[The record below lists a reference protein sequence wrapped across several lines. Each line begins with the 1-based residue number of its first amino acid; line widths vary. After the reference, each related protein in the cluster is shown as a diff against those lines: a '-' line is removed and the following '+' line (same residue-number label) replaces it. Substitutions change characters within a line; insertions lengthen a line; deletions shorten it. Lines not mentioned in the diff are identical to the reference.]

1 METIYILQ
9 SQPIIIDEILCNDII
24 YIDSSNI
31 KSELNNNLKCI
42 RIENIIVDF
51 LCAKP
56 PGMKMDKFEELCE
69 DICDEHNTD
78 KNPVKYSIVEK
89 YDSQLFTFEEK
100 LQYIKFET
108 NNPFVLKKVYESVK
122 TELIRYYNTMDT
134 LNLKGYD
141 LSFYNQTESPFR
153 NAQFTTDLNQIQYYL
168 CCACDIP
175 CVGIMNL
182 DYKYC
187 KKVISKINER
197 NTLVNKL
204 YSVEFKHIGKTFLKC
219 EPIIEKSNE
228 SSNESSSESSY
239 ESSSEKLFDPLDP
252 TLYNSI
258 KTIAYDIETYNE
270 GVSELD
276 EKKLDQPIICIGFAI
291 FKLGDVRPLKRICV
305 ISKDFKESELKYKY
319 SVKEVKLGDTQTKTY
334 YIKDYD
340 EAEDETV
347 YHIVNTE
354 DQILKVFIYYIN
366 KVKPYFMSG
375 FNNWTFDDKW
385 VEGKCKIHNIE
396 SLLLKSLSIYTQIET
411 KTYSGSIKQDPLNA
425 KYQSLSVKL
434 DNEVVKGGTKN
445 SYGSWR
451 QCFTIMHD
459 TMFSALKE
467 DPKRFSNRTRKN
479 LDTMLEVYNIVNP
492 YNGGQLSKSGLK
504 IVDMFRYWRKNMNIY
519 DIAKY
524 CCQDAWITGTFAIK
538 RNMYGDLM
546 EMSVMTNTST
556 QDSVYRAVNIR
567 VGNTIAK
574 YSYDENFALFDIPD
588 RDSRA
593 RKIKSL
599 LGNKYYDKR
608 TLIGGMVKNKR
619 NGREKFIVA
628 LDFSS
633 MYPSQKEGSNVDT
646 SSRVSKEIID
656 NPANYNLKLIDKYY
670 MEDMYGARW
679 FFTYEHTKTKKI
691 YNVEQ
696 FFTEFKVD
704 KKKII
709 ELKEEYRNIIQQK
722 RDQGNNKILDSLSN
736 LIIKRFKDEIQPY
749 HKEIGK
755 TITELILSDIQIPNT
770 VKVPLYFC
778 QSPKDEITNLPLIH
792 YSIKEKLLSDFRAKR
807 SAVKKDMAKTK
818 DPTVKIQLSAKEKAI
833 KVVMNSEYGQTG
845 SDLFAHYDSDI
856 GGAVTYGSRSC
867 IMELTSCLYSEHFY
881 VDESYVN
888 NQYLNELINLRG
900 SRTVPIASINKIKYK
915 PNWKLALE
923 GSNLKLKDKLIILQ
937 HHSICPNKFTDV
949 KTNSDLDS
957 VLNELSQTELET
969 YVDYEYVLNNDPD
982 TPIIMFNKID
992 FELPPRRITLC
1003 DVYFKLREEY
1013 IKNNRIE
1020 SDVYVITLPKSQL
1033 VYQDT
1038 DSNYYTNDT
1047 IVMNYPKLNPTT
1059 INEIMTDLI
1068 SHNNL
1073 LANLIPGIIKR
1084 RPIGVG
1090 FEGAFIVAR
1099 YLNKKKKYYG
1109 KKWNSKIKDYVI
1121 MKRDKNYQFNDY
1133 ELKYITENLKLDI
1146 NNLPDE
1152 IEIKYDWR
1160 NLPDD
1165 YETYLSSNSGD
1176 TMGNYNCYYSTI
1188 PYKDGSLFDANQKI
1202 IGDKDFIDYVN
1213 QCGIKCTGVDLA
1225 RRDQYKFI
1233 NYNHVLVIKNDLKYV
1248 NINTDKTIM
1257 VNNNTN
1263 EINKFNPML
1272 FEIDNN
1278 VNEEKFKLTPVI
1290 EQLLDDFVKKSV
1302 INYEYPL
1309 NYYAKFKVYKDN
1321 LSEVKPIVQKLKDYI
1336 EAEAKKIRNDDN
1348 LSESEKEQAIKD
1360 MVIQK
1365 YVPEFGQRINYII
1378 LDQFNE
1384 KVDECGLQ
1392 ISGEAVKDKGCLTSV
1407 ALYLFGGV
1415 TDLPENY
1422 TNETYFNQNTL
1433 DVLDYA
1439 DYFKHLVTSLSNY
1452 MVIEKNPDIAKYLDD
1467 DFILE
1472 SNKNEKELEDEM
1484 NKEISKTRNKLTNE
1498 IYKFY
1503 YPSKKIKIT
1512 GSNTKLKE
1520 GRTKNKNVISLLGNI
1535 ENIIK
1540 ETFDLENELELK
1552 NKFIYNANVKPEIL
1566 FKQADIQNINNNI
1579 TLLNKRLSKLKESE
1593 NGLNQ
1598 IVKID
1603 RLFILYNHLESMY
1616 IDNDTTK
1623 IQNRT
1628 FRCKIAINSLMTDK
1642 IKFDFSYNIG
1652 FKWIGAPQSRI
1663 EEKGEILGYKNE
1675 VPYNIFHS
1683 DRDFEMFII
1692 LHIDSFEFSP
1702 DRKQFTIKYE
1712 DYDKLLNVLSM
1723 IFTNK

>member
-9 SQPIIIDEILCNDII
+9 SQPLIINNVLCDDII
-24 YIDSSNI
+24 YIDDSNV
-31 KSELNNNLKCI
+31 KSTLSNNLKCI
-42 RIENIIVDF
+42 RIENIYVNF

-56 PGMKMDKFEELCE
+56 PGMSMDKFQDLCE
-69 DICDEHNTD
+69 EICDSFNTD
-78 KNPVKYSIVEK
+78 VNPVKCSIVEK

-100 LQYIKFET
+100 IKYIKFET
-108 NNPFVLKKVYESVK
+108 NNPTVLKNVFESVK
-122 TELIRYYNTMDT
+122 TELIRYYNTIDKT
-134 LNLKGYD
+134 KLKGYD

-168 CCACDIP
+168 CCACNIP
-175 CVGIMNL
+175 CVGIMEL

-187 KKVISKINER
+187 KKNVSQSNER
-197 NTLVNKL
+197 NTLTNKM
-204 YSVEFKHIGKTFLKC
+204 YKVDFKHINETFH
-219 EPIIEKSNE
+219 KSN
-228 SSNESSSESSY
+228 S
-239 ESSSEKLFDPLDP
+239 LDP

-258 KTIAYDIETYNE
+258 NTLSYDIETYNE

-276 EKKLDQPIICIGFAI
+276 ETKRDQPIICIGFAI
-291 FKLGDVRPLKRICV
+291 FKLGDVRPLQRICV
-305 ISKDFKESELKYKY
+305 ISKDFKESELKFKY
-319 SVKEVKLGDTQTKTY
+319 TTEQVKIGTTQTKTY

-340 EAEDETV
+340 EAEDDTI
-347 YHIVNTE
+347 YHIVDSE

-366 KVKPYFMSG
+366 KTKPYFISG

-385 VEGKCKIHNIE
+385 VEGKCKMYNIE
-396 SLLLKSLSIYTQIET
+396 SLLLKSLTIYTQVESKAIN
-411 KTYSGSIKQDPLNA
+411 GFAKQDPLNA

-434 DNEVVKGGTKN
+434 DNEVVKGGSKN
-445 SYGSWR
+445 SYASWR
-451 QCFTIMHD
+451 QCFSIMHD

-492 YNGGQLSKSGLK
+492 YDGSQLSKSGLK

-519 DIAKY
+519 EIAKY

-574 YSYDENFALFDIPD
+574 YSYDEEFALFDIPD
-588 RDSRA
+588 RDSRS

-656 NPANYNLKLIDKYY
+656 NPRDYNLTLIDKYY

-679 FFTYEHTKTKKI
+679 FLKYQHNVTKKI

-704 KKKII
+704 KKKIL
-709 ELKEEYRNIIQQK
+709 EYREEYKALLHQK
-722 RDQGNNKILDSLSN
+722 INQGDNVVLHSLME
-736 LIIKRFKDEIQPY
+736 LLLKRFKDEIQPY

-755 TITELILSDIQIPNT
+755 TIMELILSDIPLPNV

-778 QSPKDEITNLPLIH
+778 QSPKDEVTNLPTIH

-867 IMELTSCLYSEHFY
+867 IMELTSCLHSEHFY

-888 NQYLNELINLRG
+888 NQYLKELIELRG
-900 SRTVPIASINKIKYK
+900 SRTSSIASIQKLKYK
-915 PNWKLALE
+915 PTWKLALE
-923 GSNLKLKDKLIILQ
+923 GSNLKLKDKLTILQ
-937 HHSICPNKFTDV
+937 HHTLCPHKFVDV
-949 KTNSDLDS
+949 KNNTDLDLI
-957 VLNELSQTELET
+957 LNELTQEESET
-969 YVDYEYVLNNDPD
+969 YVEYDYEKEYKLNDNFDHN
-982 TPIIMFNKID
+982 TPIIMFNKINFD
-992 FELPPRRITLC
+992 LPPRRITLC
-1003 DVYFKLREEY
+1003 NLYYNLREEY
-1013 IKNNRIE
+1013 LKNGSVSTEI
-1020 SDVYVITLPKSQL
+1020 YVITLPKSQL
-1033 VYQDT
+1033 IYQDT
-1038 DSNYYTNDT
+1038 DSNYYTNDK

-1059 INEIMTDLI
+1059 INEIMLDLI

-1073 LANLIPGIIKR
+1073 LASLIPDIIKR

-1109 KKWNSKIKDYVI
+1109 KKWNSKMKDYII
-1121 MKRDKNYQFNDY
+1121 MKRPNNYQFNEY
-1133 ELKYITENLKLDI
+1133 ESNYIQNELKLDL
-1146 NNLPDE
+1146 NNLPE
-1152 IEIKYDWR
+1152 VVEIKYDWKH
-1160 NLPDD
+1160 LPPD
-1165 YETYLSSNSGD
+1165 YETFLSSNSGD
-1176 TMGNYNCYYSTI
+1176 TMGNYNSYYSTI
-1188 PYKDGSLFDANQKI
+1188 PYKDGSMFDANLKL

-1233 NYNHVLVIKNDLKYV
+1233 NYNHVLVIKNDMKYV
-1248 NINTDKTIM
+1248 NLSD
-1257 VNNNTN
+1257 TN
-1263 EINKFNPML
+1263 SGESGKNDSHKDGSHTFNPMD
-1272 FEIDNN
+1272 FEITNN
-1278 VNEEKFKLTPVI
+1278 VNEEKFKITPVI
-1290 EQLLDDFVKKSV
+1290 EQLLDDFVKKSI

-1321 LSEVKPIVQKLKDYI
+1321 LSEVKPIVRKLLDYI
-1336 EAEAKKIRNDDN
+1336 QKEVNSIKKNEV
-1348 LSESEKEQAIKD
+1348 LSEQEKEDAIKN

-1378 LDQFNE
+1378 LDQNND
-1384 KVDECGLQ
+1384 KVEASGLN
-1392 ISGEAVKDKGCLTSV
+1392 IDGEAVKDKGCLTSV

-1415 TDLPENY
+1415 TDSPENY
-1422 TNETYFNQNTL
+1422 TNEVYFNRETL

-1439 DYFKHLVTSLSNY
+1439 DYFKHLVTSLCNY
-1452 MVIEKNPDIAKYLDD
+1452 MVIEKRPEIAQYLDD
-1467 DFILE
+1467 DYILE

-1484 NKEISKTRNKLTNE
+1484 NKEISKVRNKLTNE
-1498 IYKFY
+1498 IYKYY

-1512 GSNTKLKE
+1512 GSNSTLKK
-1520 GRTKNKNVISLLGNI
+1520 GKSDNKNVVSKLGNISKIVEETYKLEDELGLKEKFIYKLNVEPRILLKRLDISLL
-1535 ENIIK
+1535 
-1540 ETFDLENELELK
+1540 TK
-1552 NKFIYNANVKPEIL
+1552 NL
-1566 FKQADIQNINNNI
+1566 SS
-1579 TLLNKRLSKLKESE
+1579 LNKKLNKLKESDE
-1593 NGLNQ
+1593 G
-1598 IVKID
+1598 IGDMIKID
-1603 RLFILYNHLESMY
+1603 RLLILYNHIESIL
-1616 IDNDTTK
+1616 IDEQTENKDK
-1623 IQNRT
+1623 K
-1628 FRCKIAINSLMTDK
+1628 FRIKIAINSNMRNK

-1652 FKWIGAPQSRI
+1652 MGWIGAPQQRI
-1663 EEKGEILGYKNE
+1663 EKNGEIMGYKN
-1675 VPYNIFHS
+1675 VIPYSVLHS
-1683 DRDFEMFII
+1683 DRDFETFITM
-1692 LHIDSFEFSP
+1692 HVPSFEFTQ
-1702 DRKQFTIKYE
+1702 DRKQFTINYN
-1712 DYDKLLNVLSM
+1712 DYDRLLNTLAM
-1723 IFTNK
+1723 LFTH